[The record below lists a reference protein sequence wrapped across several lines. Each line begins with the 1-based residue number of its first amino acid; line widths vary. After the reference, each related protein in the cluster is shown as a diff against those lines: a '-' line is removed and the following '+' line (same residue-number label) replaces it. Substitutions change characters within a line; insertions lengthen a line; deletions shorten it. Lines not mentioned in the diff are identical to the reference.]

1 MEPLQVIAAPRRL
14 RILELVW
21 DRELSAGD
29 IAAEFDVSWSA
40 VSQHLR
46 VLKAAGFVVERR
58 EGTSRLY
65 RADQDTSNSAA
76 MSPADSSRSQTS
88 SRIRSRRGAAI
99 TCSGSM
105 AALLLGHYAGARDVS
120 RRSS

>member
-29 IAAEFDVSWSA
+29 IAAQFEVSWSA
-40 VSQHLR
+40 ISQRLT

-58 EGTSRLY
+58 AGRSRFY
-65 RADQDTSNSAA
+65 RADQ
-76 MSPADSSRSQTS
+76 
-88 SRIRSRRGAAI
+88 
-99 TCSGSM
+99 
-105 AALLLGHYAGARDVS
+105 AALGSLRSIVEEYWRGGLHRLKHLAEDEQRSIDQRD
-120 RRSS
+120 RDRS